1 MMKDKSN
8 FTSSAKD
15 LSAKRKSAK
24 RDEERQVKEA
34 SSTDDSL
41 TARLMEKIVEPS
53 NLNHAKRMDG

>member
-41 TARLMEKIVEPS
+41 TARLM
-53 NLNHAKRMDG
+53 